1 MTKAEWKEK
10 AQQNELFVIK
20 EYSEQIQECIDKTII
35 LSSKPILKDI
45 KPRFDFTAYY
55 LTPIDSVSALLFARK
70 EELKAK
76 IAILNFASW
85 VNPGGLYLD
94 GAIAQEEALC
104 QESFLYSILSS
115 DKCMNEF
122 YNPHRAGCKNQGAY
136 SDASIYSPDIV
147 FFRKNEKVV
156 ADVITIAA
164 PNLSYYLKHD
174 PTDFELRQKLEKAME
189 SRINTVLSVA
199 KQNEVD
205 ILILGAFG
213 CGVFHNN
220 PTFVATTFLN
230 QLEKDFNMNFKKI
243 YFAIPNAES
252 SNYKAFLKVCQ
263 EVSKKRI

>member
-10 AQQNELFVIK
+10 AKQNELFVVK
-20 EYSEQIQECIDKTII
+20 TYPEQIQKSIDNTII
-35 LSSKPILKDI
+35 LNNKPVLKNI
-45 KPRFDFTAYY
+45 KSRFESTEYC
-55 LTPIDSVSALLFARK
+55 LTPMDSVSALIFVRK
-70 EELKAK
+70 EEPKAK
-76 IAILNFASW
+76 IAVLNFASW
-85 VNPGGLYLD
+85 VNPGGSYLK

-104 QESFLYSILSS
+104 QESFLYSVLSS
-115 DKCMNEF
+115 NKCMNEF
-122 YNPHRAGCKNQGAY
+122 YNPHRAGYKNQGAY
-136 SDASIYSPDIV
+136 SDASIYSPNII
-147 FFRKNEKVV
+147 FFRKDEEII

-164 PNLSYYLKHD
+164 PNLSYYLKCN
-174 PTDFELRQKLEKAME
+174 PTDLELRQKLKEAMK

-199 KQNEVD
+199 RQNEVD

-213 CGVFHNN
+213 CGVFHND

-263 EVSKKRI
+263 EVSKKWI